1 MANTILLKRSSVPGK
16 IPSSTDLAPG
26 ELAINTADE
35 KLYFKNSAG
44 DVVEYK
50 TTEHI
55 QDIVGAM
62 TSGNTESG
70 ITVSYQDLDGTIDF
84 ELTQTGVT
92 AGTYGSSTS
101 VPILTVDSQGRITVA
116 DSATLTTSN
125 IVEGTN
131 LYYTNSRATDDAR
144 AAVSASGDLAYNPTT
159 GRFSVTTYKTT
170 DFDTDFA
177 SKSTTDLTEG
187 TNLYY
192 TDGRVRA
199 AISGGTGVTYNAS
212 TGQFSIGQPVATT
225 SNVTFNDVTVNGSL
239 HSDDIT
245 AATMTAS
252 GDVVIQGNLTINGT
266 TTTINAETLNLADN
280 LILLNSNET
289 GTPTQNAGIEIERG
303 TSQNKSLYW
312 DETNDRWSVGSDS
325 FAAGS
330 IVATTVTGNLTGDVT
345 GNASTAST
353 LKTAR
358 TIALTGDV
366 TGSVSFNG
374 GSNVSITTAV
384 ANDSH
389 SHDGR
394 YYTETEAD
402 SRFVNVTG
410 DTLTGALV
418 LAADPVTNLQAA
430 TKQYVDS
437 QVSSGTVASANQ
449 LTTARTIALGGDLSG
464 SATFDGSANVTITA
478 TVADDSHNHTIA
490 NVDGLQTALDSK
502 LDSSSYTA
510 ADVLAKLLT
519 VDGAGSGLDA
529 DTLDGLNS
537 AAFLRSNAADTHSGT
552 ITPATNN
559 TINLGSS
566 TLRYNTVFATTFNGT
581 STTAQYA
588 DLAECYE
595 ADAEYAPGTVL
606 FFGGEKEVTSQGGDN
621 DHRVAGVVSTNPAHV
636 MNSALDAEHVAVVAL
651 RGRVPCRVTG
661 SVRKG
666 DLMVSAGNGIARAET
681 SPAAG
686 AIIGKALQDFDGT
699 DGIVEIVVG

>member
-1 MANTILLKRSSVPGK
+1 
-16 IPSSTDLAPG
+16 
-26 ELAINTADE
+26 
-35 KLYFKNSAG
+35 
-44 DVVEYK
+44 
-50 TTEHI
+50 
-55 QDIVGAM
+55 
-62 TSGNTESG
+62 
-70 ITVSYQDLDGTIDF
+70 
-84 ELTQTGVT
+84 
-92 AGTYGSSTS
+92 
-101 VPILTVDSQGRITVA
+101 
-116 DSATLTTSN
+116 
-125 IVEGTN
+125 
-131 LYYTNSRATDDAR
+131 
-144 AAVSASGDLAYNPTT
+144 
-159 GRFSVTTYKTT
+159 
-170 DFDTDFA
+170 
-177 SKSTTDLTEG
+177 
-187 TNLYY
+187 
-192 TDGRVRA
+192 
-199 AISGGTGVTYNAS
+199 
-212 TGQFSIGQPVATT
+212 
-225 SNVTFNDVTVNGSL
+225 
-239 HSDDIT
+239 
-245 AATMTAS
+245 
-252 GDVVIQGNLTINGT
+252 
-266 TTTINAETLNLADN
+266 
-280 LILLNSNET
+280 
-289 GTPTQNAGIEIERG
+289 
-303 TSQNKSLYW
+303 
-312 DETNDRWSVGSDS
+312 
-325 FAAGS
+325 
-330 IVATTVTGNLTGDVT
+330 VT